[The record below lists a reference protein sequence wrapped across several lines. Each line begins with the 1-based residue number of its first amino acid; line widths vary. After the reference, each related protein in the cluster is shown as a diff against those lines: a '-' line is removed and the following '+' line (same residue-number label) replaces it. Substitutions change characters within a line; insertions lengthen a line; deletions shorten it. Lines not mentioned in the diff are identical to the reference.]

1 MDNDIV
7 GENEVHSFL
16 QYHVDDMIE
25 RANEQRDNNVNAP
38 ELPLI
43 RLRYEFNS
51 LTIPIN
57 SAKFGLEYLNRV
69 ANPTDIL
76 LAVKKKDYSS
86 GDNKSTARS
95 GIFTFCKLLFQ
106 SQLICTKFLSRS
118 QLICSELLF
127 RSKLT

>member
-1 MDNDIV
+1 MFLVCRIVLLLYLLYHLTYLTYLLQVDNDIV
-7 GENEVHSFL
+7 GEKEVHSFL

-25 RANEQRDNNVNAP
+25 RANELRDNNVNAP

-69 ANPTDIL
+69 ANPNDIL
-76 LAVKKKDYSS
+76 LSVKRKDYSS

-95 GIFTFCKLLFQ
+95 G
-106 SQLICTKFLSRS
+106 
-118 QLICSELLF
+118 
-127 RSKLT
+127 